1 MRLSA
6 VPVARFSRLNEQNPE
21 PEGQAFGHP
30 GIAPTWTSS
39 AKDMVGCSLGPSR
52 LWFTLGF
59 GIVNEVYYPRVDIP
73 QLRDLGFIVADGRGF
88 WVEVKRLENY
98 SLRLLAPGTPAVEIV
113 HTHERFTLTL
123 RVVTDPD
130 RDVLVI
136 EVALDGDPALRPFV
150 LVAPR
155 LGANGNDNLARIEKH
170 GNWRLLAAEQGPFG
184 LALAAVDESQRDAF
198 GTASAGYVGGS
209 DGWQDFNR
217 NGALTWHYAS
227 AGPGNVALIGALPRK
242 AVLGLG
248 FGSSTAAAA
257 TLAVASIMQPFDNL
271 LDREIEAWEK
281 WHARCAGRTMLQ
293 PAEAGDLVDQL
304 VLSSMVLRT
313 HRDKIYPGTMVA
325 SLSVPWGNSHDDL
338 GGYHLVWPRD
348 LVQCATAS
356 LAVGGEEEAGN
367 TLRYLIA
374 TQKQDGSWSQNQWLN
389 GEPYWGGVQLDE
401 TAFPVLLAAALA
413 ERDALD
419 GINATDMILRALS
432 FIAATGPSSPQD
444 RWEEN
449 AGINTFTLSVCIAA
463 LVSGSAFLPQPA
475 KDFALTLADFWN
487 SRVEP
492 WTTVQGTPFGRR
504 FGVDRYYI
512 RVASPEVLT
521 DPHAARS
528 FLNIK
533 NQELATGV
541 PADEEISI
549 DFLQLVRLGLRGA
562 DDAIIRDSI
571 KMVDALLKIDTPNGP
586 VWHRYNGDGY
596 GEHDDGRPFDGTGR
610 GRAWP
615 LLAGER
621 GHFELVAGNDP
632 LPYLEAMAA
641 MTGPSGMIPEQVWDG
656 AAVPERRLFPGR
668 PTGSAMPLAWA
679 HAEFIKLMI
688 SRHLG
693 YPVDRPEAVWRR
705 YGGRRSAAK
714 CAVWCWHARIEQID
728 RGTALMIALPRA
740 ALVHWGINGW
750 QTVADGET
758 QETGLGLHGF
768 KLDAAT
774 LSRARSIDF
783 TFRWRDTQ
791 DWVGEDFH
799 VAVGGEQEAAGC

>member
-1 MRLSA
+1 
-6 VPVARFSRLNEQNPE
+6 
-21 PEGQAFGHP
+21 
-30 GIAPTWTSS
+30 
-39 AKDMVGCSLGPSR
+39 
-52 LWFTLGF
+52 
-59 GIVNEVYYPRVDIP
+59 
-73 QLRDLGFIVADGRGF
+73 
-88 WVEVKRLENY
+88 
-98 SLRLLAPGTPAVEIV
+98 
-113 HTHERFTLTL
+113 
-123 RVVTDPD
+123 
-130 RDVLVI
+130 
-136 EVALDGDPALRPFV
+136 
-150 LVAPR
+150 
-155 LGANGNDNLARIEKH
+155 
-170 GNWRLLAAEQGPFG
+170 
-184 LALAAVDESQRDAF
+184 
-198 GTASAGYVGGS
+198 
-209 DGWQDFNR
+209 
-217 NGALTWHYAS
+217 
-227 AGPGNVALIGALPRK
+227 
-242 AVLGLG
+242 
-248 FGSSTAAAA
+248 
-257 TLAVASIMQPFDNL
+257 
-271 LDREIEAWEK
+271 
-281 WHARCAGRTMLQ
+281 
-293 PAEAGDLVDQL
+293 
-304 VLSSMVLRT
+304 
-313 HRDKIYPGTMVA
+313 
-325 SLSVPWGNSHDDL
+325 
-338 GGYHLVWPRD
+338 
-348 LVQCATAS
+348 
-356 LAVGGEEEAGN
+356 
-367 TLRYLIA
+367 
-374 TQKQDGSWSQNQWLN
+374 
-389 GEPYWGGVQLDE
+389 
-401 TAFPVLLAAALA
+401 
-413 ERDALD
+413 
-419 GINATDMILRALS
+419 
-432 FIAATGPSSPQD
+432 
-444 RWEEN
+444 
-449 AGINTFTLSVCIAA
+449 
-463 LVSGSAFLPQPA
+463 
-475 KDFALTLADFWN
+475 LADFWN